1 MVPAGSDALVFRSRD
16 REEELR
22 DLVRRIRASRVDPE
36 FAAPLP
42 RIGVVFE
49 RPLPYVYLAGAVFAA
64 GGVPLHARDALP
76 LAAEPF
82 AAALD
87 LVLTCASARF
97 SRTALVALLAS
108 PHFRFTH
115 DGAMVTRADV
125 QALDAA
131 LQESDHGGDA
141 DRLEA
146 LAQDWVEGRSR
157 SRYATWDAAAAARA
171 AHAAAVIVRALS
183 PLLEQAPASVQ
194 LARLR
199 EFVMA
204 WRRPIRHDDPLRAPL
219 LRA

>member
-22 DLVRRIRASRVDPE
+22 DLVRRIRASRFDPDL
-36 FAAPLP
+36 AVPLP

-49 RPLPYVYLAGAVFAA
+49 RPLPYVYLAGSVFSA

-82 AAALD
+82 AAAID

-108 PHFRFTH
+108 PHFRFEH
-115 DGAMVTRADV
+115 GGADVTRADV

-131 LQESDHGGDA
+131 LQEVDHGGDA
-141 DRLEA
+141 GRLEE
-146 LAQDWVEGRSR
+146 LARDWLEGRSR
-157 SRYATWDAAAAARA
+157 SRYAAWDASGAARA
-171 AHAAAVIVRALS
+171 GRAAASIV
-183 PLLEQAPASVQ
+183 
-194 LARLR
+194 
-199 EFVMA
+199 
-204 WRRPIRHDDPLRAPL
+204 
-219 LRA
+219 